1 MKWYF
6 MASDEREKNR
16 WIIALECVRGNVKEE
31 ARLDSQFDIDYLMSE
46 PNLKMSTVSL
56 HSKNN

>member
-1 MKWYF
+1 
-6 MASDEREKNR
+6 
-16 WIIALECVRGNVKEE
+16 
-31 ARLDSQFDIDYLMSE
+31 LDSQFDIDYLMSE